1 MAEGD
6 KTVHKLD
13 EATRKL
19 LIGLYPFSVD
29 QTSDFHL
36 VNPDSETGKKLP
48 EWARA
53 KFKIRPFVKN
63 ERSEAFEATKNWDEN
78 KAKRNELARKVT
90 KGWSGLFDIALGTE
104 ISYKSCNADG
114 GADETL
120 FNSLPESTT
129 GLIFN
134 HAYAISGLSLP
145 ERLGLR
151 S

>member
-19 LIGLYPFSVD
+19 LIGLYPFSTD
-29 QTSDFHL
+29 QTSEFNL
-36 VNPDSETGKKLP
+36 VNPESETGKKLP

-53 KFKIRPFVKN
+53 KFRIRPFVKN
-63 ERSEAFEATKNWDEN
+63 ERNEAFEATKDWDAN
-78 KAKRNELARKVT
+78 KAKRIELARKVT
-90 KGWSGLFDIALGTE
+90 KGWSGLFDIATGDE
-104 ISYKSCNADG
+104 IKFKSNNADG

-120 FNSLPESTT
+120 FSALPESTT

-145 ERLGLR
+145 ERLGLK
-151 S
+151 